1 LGRRVFAQDQWG
13 SYLIYRFA
21 GRAKVF
27 IDGRSDF
34 YGQDFLATYAEV
46 ADVKPGWDRVLK
58 QYDVGLVLIPPNHA
72 LASVLQLSSDWKRV
86 YSDSVAVIFERD
98 SPLKLGL
105 APTSRCGTREVN
117 PLTGRQIGDA
127 AP

>member
-34 YGQDFLATYAEV
+34 YGQDFLETYAEV

-58 QYDVGLVLIPPNHA
+58 QYDVGLALIPPNHA
-72 LASVLQLSSDWKRV
+72 LASVLRLSSDWKRV
-86 YSDSVAVIFERD
+86 YSDSVAVIFERAGERRNKVSHRRKPVEFD
-98 SPLKLGL
+98 Q
-105 APTSRCGTREVN
+105 V
-117 PLTGRQIGDA
+117 
-127 AP
+127 